1 MNRVLILGCPGSGKS
16 TFARQLGALTGLP
29 LVHLDNV
36 YWRPDGTHLSRPAFD
51 EALLRLLREEQW
63 ILDGNYSR
71 TYEVRIS
78 ACDTVFFLDYDTKV
92 CLAGVAQRVGRPRPD
107 MPWTE
112 ERPDPELID
121 LIRRYPEEER
131 PRLLAILA
139 RYPQKSLIRFETR
152 GQAQAWLESNFPKE
166 EPPWKR

>member
-1 MNRVLILGCPGSGKS
+1 
-16 TFARQLGALTGLP
+16 
-29 LVHLDNV
+29 
-36 YWRPDGTHLSRPAFD
+36 
-51 EALLRLLREEQW
+51 
-63 ILDGNYSR
+63 
-71 TYEVRIS
+71 
-78 ACDTVFFLDYDTKV
+78 
-92 CLAGVAQRVGRPRPD
+92 

-139 RYPQKSLIRFETR
+139 RYPQKTLIRFETR